1 MTCLHRTSSV
11 EQRWLA
17 GFQMQDL
24 KPGKHNNNLI
34 IDSPQ
39 NMTGF
44 GNSTLLT
51 DLALSL
57 AIEVLLRRK
66 HGQLYYRH
74 QHLEA
79 LAVVSREEKPFKI
92 RRKLHSKHVTS
103 REGIDRPVQ
112 NVEQLNAQRTVLA
125 ELFSRPRITQK
136 CGQRSQALHDRLERL
151 HGSWTAH
158 RFHADAFNHN
168 NNKNL
173 SQKEIEWN
181 I

>member
-1 MTCLHRTSSV
+1 
-11 EQRWLA
+11 
-17 GFQMQDL
+17 
-24 KPGKHNNNLI
+24 
-34 IDSPQ
+34 
-39 NMTGF
+39 MTGF

-66 HGQLYYRH
+66 HDQLHDRH

-92 RRKLHSKHVTS
+92 RRKLHVHTKHVTS
-103 REGIDRPVQ
+103 RAGIDRPVQ

-125 ELFSRPRITQK
+125 ELFSRPRIAQK

-158 RFHADAFNHN
+158 RLDADP
-168 NNKNL
+168 
-173 SQKEIEWN
+173 
-181 I
+181 